1 MFVYVIGLLILLFFQ
16 ITSESD
22 KNANHNDKAGLETYF
37 QEREKNQDN
46 NHYLESSK
54 ETISREED
62 PEFPLYLDSQVL
74 LDNQDAEISP
84 QIRGIKRYV
93 NTEKMFNFI
102 RYHNPTENKNKQQS
116 SVGNKPIGSTAYYK
130 MRRKRNL
137 IGKNKF
143 KNHTKKRPLRSS
155 RENEDEEEGWKT
167 QKQFD
172 LCAYRPNDECFQSE
186 QKRTKT
192 RLSTPEPTV
201 LADDYFQDEMQ
212 TLSQNHNVTNNT
224 LKSYSISASITNMT
238 RASKD
243 ITKPQIAPTHPKN
256 KNITVNFSV
265 TQVSFGNTTASTP
278 TKKGTTEDMCK
289 QVLYTFVRGG
299 SLSTIDNRSLYSS
312 KITNSS
318 SSFNAIIEQS
328 KGLKSDTIKKVEDGP
343 SVSYTDPA
351 LEGFSSG
358 TKGVKSTLP
367 ATLTSKLTL
376 SSPTYNLHLT
386 TSINNSQNMSG
397 ILYNTSDLVSL
408 SKVVNKTDYKHS
420 YLSNLPNNT
429 TTLKEISKQTLF
441 TVNDKSTSPL
451 PYKTSST
458 HINVFTNKPVIIQY
472 NLSAFEDSD
481 NLISFQADQSFK
493 LETSSEKIESGNS
506 SECFKIYCQE
516 VLPSS
521 SSMENSSESKNI
533 NDFTPTERNNKLEK
547 SGNVNV
553 AYCGKDKS
561 NTYPSQLQKHLVAGK
576 GNGYKILHQID
587 KPLNVTKE
595 SIYYAYH
602 NKTTPSRRAYTFFFV
617 SEHQTTNTPETKLSA
632 FFKKLTNNSIIQ
644 NKSSTKSSI
653 ITLHHKE
660 PCKEVEVTVKPIVE
674 RVLSIIPKPTDKIPS
689 EHYNQSVTLRH
700 KKVYPINHKGNHYYH
715 GKHPLRVSKTTVKC
729 ITTPGEPSIGQSMP
743 KHQGNNEKLVS
754 EPIITSEKYKSNTN
768 SEHTIVTTS
777 PGKFTQTTK
786 ENKSFITKRKVGKAL
801 GNKESSVEMLN
812 GSTFSPSDNK
822 CAVLHV
828 TNDIKEI
835 LPQKFH
841 KEYLSRQPIEPMKV
855 FHGVSKIK
863 NKPKTRDKLYL
874 CSSNKTIFNN

>member
-1 MFVYVIGLLILLFFQ
+1 MFVYVICLLILLFFQ

-22 KNANHNDKAGLETYF
+22 KNANFNDKKGYF
-37 QEREKNQDN
+37 HEREINQDN
-46 NHYLESSK
+46 NHYLESST

-93 NTEKMFNFI
+93 KTEKNLNCI

-116 SVGNKPIGSTAYYK
+116 SVGNKPIGSTAYCK

-192 RLSTPEPTV
+192 LLSTPEPTV

-212 TLSQNHNVTNNT
+212 TLSQNHQVTNNT
-224 LKSYSISASITNMT
+224 LKQSYSISASITNMT

-243 ITKPQIAPTHPKN
+243 TTKPQIAPTNPKN
-256 KNITVNFSV
+256 KNNITVNFSV

-289 QVLYTFVRGG
+289 QVLYTFVR
-299 SLSTIDNRSLYSS
+299 
-312 KITNSS
+312 
-318 SSFNAIIEQS
+318 
-328 KGLKSDTIKKVEDGP
+328 
-343 SVSYTDPA
+343 
-351 LEGFSSG
+351 
-358 TKGVKSTLP
+358 
-367 ATLTSKLTL
+367 
-376 SSPTYNLHLT
+376 
-386 TSINNSQNMSG
+386 
-397 ILYNTSDLVSL
+397 
-408 SKVVNKTDYKHS
+408 
-420 YLSNLPNNT
+420 
-429 TTLKEISKQTLF
+429 
-441 TVNDKSTSPL
+441 
-451 PYKTSST
+451 
-458 HINVFTNKPVIIQY
+458 
-472 NLSAFEDSD
+472 
-481 NLISFQADQSFK
+481 
-493 LETSSEKIESGNS
+493 
-506 SECFKIYCQE
+506 
-516 VLPSS
+516 
-521 SSMENSSESKNI
+521 
-533 NDFTPTERNNKLEK
+533 
-547 SGNVNV
+547 
-553 AYCGKDKS
+553 
-561 NTYPSQLQKHLVAGK
+561 
-576 GNGYKILHQID
+576 
-587 KPLNVTKE
+587 
-595 SIYYAYH
+595 
-602 NKTTPSRRAYTFFFV
+602 
-617 SEHQTTNTPETKLSA
+617 EHQTTNTPETKLSA

-689 EHYNQSVTLRH
+689 EHYNQSVNLRH

-715 GKHPLRVSKTTVKC
+715 GKHPLRVSKTTGKC

-743 KHQGNNEKLVS
+743 KHLGNNEKLVP
-754 EPIITSEKYKSNTN
+754 ETILTSEKYKSNTN

-777 PGKFTQTTK
+777 PGKFTLTMK
-786 ENKSFITKRKVGKAL
+786 ENKSFITKRRVGQAH

-812 GSTFSPSDNK
+812 GSTFFPIDNK
-822 CAVLHV
+822 CAVFNV

-841 KEYLSRQPIEPMKV
+841 KEYLSRTPIEPMKV

-863 NKPKTRDKLYL
+863 KKPKNREKFYL